1 MKKDIVIKSGIIPPK
16 IKNSKNLKFFFWRK
30 KMTKKKVIVNN
41 IKKYVD
47 GICFDKN
54 EANKKIGTKN
64 QNLP

>member
-1 MKKDIVIKSGIIPPK
+1 
-16 IKNSKNLKFFFWRK
+16 
-30 KMTKKKVIVNN
+30 MTKKKVIVNN

-64 QNLP
+64 QYLP